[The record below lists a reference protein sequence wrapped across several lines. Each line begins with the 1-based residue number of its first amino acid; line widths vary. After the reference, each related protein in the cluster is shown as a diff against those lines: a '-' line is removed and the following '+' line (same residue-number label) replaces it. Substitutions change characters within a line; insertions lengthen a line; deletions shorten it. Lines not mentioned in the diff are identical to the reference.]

1 MKPEALIIEDNPSQ
15 SQVFTK
21 AMEQAGYQPHH
32 IADGAEALAYLKTH
46 QPALI
51 VLDLH
56 LPGLGGE
63 EIARAIQALPH
74 LAETRLILAT
84 ADPRLAETLQS
95 ISDLVLIKPVS
106 YRQLRDLA
114 ARLYSM

>member
-1 MKPEALIIEDNPSQ
+1 MTPEALIVEDDPAQ
-15 SQVFTK
+15 STVFTK
-21 AMEQAGYQPHH
+21 AVEQAGYQAHS
-32 IADGAEALAYLKTH
+32 IADGAAALAYLQTH

-63 EIARAIQALPH
+63 HIARAIRGMAH
-74 LAETRLILAT
+74 LAATRLILAT
-84 ADPRLAETLQS
+84 ADPRLAETLHDV
-95 ISDLVLIKPVS
+95 SDLVLIKPVS

-114 ARLYSM
+114 ARLKGP